1 MHLKFWY
8 HLHPHA
14 LVAQWIEHQLAELR
28 VGGSNPLERAIF
40 HLYVPDRSVTQRS
53 GHIGYT
59 LSASKGFSR
68 GCKLFS
74 SRSMYP
80 RSYSIKDTSQTLSS
94 TSLMP
99 NF

>member
-1 MHLKFWY
+1 
-8 HLHPHA
+8 
-14 LVAQWIEHQLAELR
+14 
-28 VGGSNPLERAIF
+28 
-40 HLYVPDRSVTQRS
+40 
-53 GHIGYT
+53 